1 MENQEESEM
10 MMDFGSIARAVMG
23 SGMQLAEHAQRQA
36 QMRLA
41 EANAN
46 AERERNI
53 AQLVHRDLSS
63 PKFWKNAGSEAI
75 ADRMIVASELAGR
88 YEAASQ
94 AFMAGADRIRNQFG
108 INVEDLNRDH
118 PTAATDRHRALR
130 DALDDYLAGQR
141 ANAEPP
147 PMGQEPWFAQP
158 QGTFRDYDYNNGLE
172 RHVEI
177 SKEEV
182 LRRLD
187 RMPADTVRDPSIGG
201 RDTISFV
208 PSWYG
213 QDDEVDRAIAEKFP
227 HLVPEGA
234 KLPPQNPTVEAAE
247 AQQDEA
253 THQEQ
258 AERAE
263 AEEHLDRANADT
275 AEAKE
280 ASTPPPAAASPEDAG
295 KLALDQHSA
304 ASERVIAVWKQ
315 KGGKDADFPLPPST
329 QNPQTAMKHRKRV
342 MAAAA
347 PARTQGQELSR

>member
-10 MMDFGSIARAVMG
+10 MQDFGSIARAVMG
-23 SGMQLAEHAQRQA
+23 SGMQLAEHAQRRA

-88 YEAASQ
+88 HEAASQ

-141 ANAEPP
+141 AKAEPP

-172 RHVEI
+172 RDVEI
-177 SKEEV
+177 SKQEA
-182 LRRLD
+182 LRLLD
-187 RMPADTVRDPSIGG
+187 RMPADTVSHGG
-201 RDTISFV
+201 RDTISRV

-213 QDDEVDRAIAEKFP
+213 HDDEVDRAIAEKFP
-227 HLVPEGA
+227 HLVPKGA
-234 KLPPQNPTVEAAE
+234 KLPPQNPAVEVAE
-247 AQQDEA
+247 AQPDEA
-253 THQEQ
+253 AHLGQ
-258 AERAE
+258 AERAGG
-263 AEEHLDRANADT
+263 EEHLDRANAET
-275 AEAKE
+275 AKAKE
-280 ASTPPPAAASPEDAG
+280 ADTPSPAGAGAEDVG
-295 KLALDQHSA
+295 TLALDQHSA
-304 ASERVIAVWKQ
+304 ASERVIAVWKE

-342 MAAAA
+342 VSAAA